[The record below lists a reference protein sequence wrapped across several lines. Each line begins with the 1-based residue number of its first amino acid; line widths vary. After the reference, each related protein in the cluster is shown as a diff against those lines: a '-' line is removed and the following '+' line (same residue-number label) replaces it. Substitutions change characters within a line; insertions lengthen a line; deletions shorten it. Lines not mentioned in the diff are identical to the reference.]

1 MNCIPITNKI
11 RELAKEFPG
20 ESERTIANLVGIWQA
35 EDPNNRVEKYPTIS
49 EIKALIKKLRGAPQ
63 TPQNITTKPQITP
76 SYYEGDIKPEK
87 NTIFVFGSN
96 PEGRHGA
103 GAAKIAREQF
113 GAKYGVGEGMT
124 GNAYALPTKDL
135 SVKFTPFGKDDTANE
150 PLKEGVYNVY
160 YDVKRSTS
168 DNPVSYLIKKI
179 KDNKVTYVETYIG
192 EVNGQMDD
200 IEVPNSEKTVTEA
213 EFRAITGRDKESF
226 TYSNSYGFAEVH
238 YTGKRTTDGHGIYS
252 IEINILDDEN
262 QGKGIGSKMYED
274 IIDKLAEQGDYITP
288 GNVVET
294 NHKWEALQKQGRTKE
309 VTLENGEHILVA
321 IPKNRITQNR
331 NYQLKSISEKTIIE
345 NIKELYRVA
354 RQNPNKQFKVA
365 YRNTDKAS
373 LNGYTGLEMID
384 MFLKAGNIPS
394 NIVFSKEWIDTGK
407 FNSPNTSSEDVAE
420 DIQTTSVHNGRTTI
434 QYTPKGKQR
443 QTYTI
448 VGNKI
453 YNKEGKE
460 VFKTDSVDRNR
471 IFANLA
477 VQQGR
482 AVVVEY
488 RNAKYVVNNREQ
500 IISVTTGKMMQ
511 WEEGNG
517 DRKQILREAYHKLKV
532 LQNKQST
539 AQTFGKT
546 TSGLVIVPSNQTSY
560 RAKTTGGIDTLRHP
574 DKNGMHFGNPFA
586 TRDAGGVRK
595 VMPNTREAV
604 IAYEQWLRGEEYQ
617 DVEPQRRQWILDQ
630 IESGNLDNRDL
641 IYYTNKVPDDSY
653 GRDTYDYYEAPN
665 HAHILQKLIAES
677 MERRQQEKAAKEVAE
692 KNKARITNE
701 AFNTPEV
708 VTVAEMA
715 AADLTFDPKTRR
727 DRITMIANWFSGIVD
742 SWIEEQTKPI
752 KNQISAINK
761 EIMENPNLS
770 KEDRDKLNTQIY
782 DLEGQINSLDRKTAI
797 DTMKPSGIFNKIKSI
812 IENTIN
818 DTDEG
823 RINAELANLNKMKGI
838 EKYTEE
844 QKLKAAK
851 KKADYKLQEYRK
863 ILDNFR
869 ALADESCTII
879 RKAESLV
886 IDINAQAASEDI
898 NLNDDDPEGNAAI
911 DGMADDSTKEESY
924 KDGWM
929 TNYKHVS
936 SHESLSQATRKVIMK
951 IPKLDYRGKYEKD
964 DLGNNR
970 YLDADY
976 VHATLIDKLRF
987 MITAEDMIPM
997 LTDLARTKPWVKQ
1010 IIKKLQSDDVL
1021 FSQFYQDFRK
1031 DFVQYWIQKKINNA
1045 DGTFSVQTICL
1056 NKPEGIYYLLDSW
1069 RDNYETSTLL
1079 DDDSIYNK
1087 NGSLNKE
1094 NAKKGLELVKEL
1106 TNAFNSMSKEEIMNK
1121 VQEEEILNKIS
1132 KLLHMIGANPDPTI
1146 VKIALANDKS
1156 TEKITYTAPILQ
1168 LLPELNTI
1176 FKGVLRGEVE
1186 SRAEKRENTEEDT
1199 ETRADLIN
1207 TFSKAYSAIATMFAE
1222 VTEDAIE
1229 SSVRENG
1236 KSFYSHLTPSYL
1248 GKTIKEL
1255 KDVRNDPEKFEQYI
1269 QREFKQYDWFY
1280 KNGEWRSDWV
1290 KRLATDPN
1298 ARKMLDHKV
1307 VLNYDKVEYYKWD
1320 ALDYTIVLINEFLA
1334 DPTKKTAWYALPI
1347 LSDAPS
1353 AEFIKFIRY
1362 TDGTEIDEDGNKL
1375 SYKESIINKMV
1386 DLVNQEYDRIM
1397 LVRERAELIKKGV
1410 IKPIKNFDID
1420 GSKGEKGD
1428 KFKFLPQ
1435 LNSIT
1440 YKNGKTFMQE
1450 FERLRQGSPSDFRHF
1465 LKETIR
1471 DVMDQGFKDA
1481 YATWVEQGLLDEL
1494 PNGKYKNL
1502 PFTGVAKSNERLT
1515 KALQSAKTLIQE
1527 NTNEAQ
1533 TGNLIKSIDNLIK
1546 AISDKKVLNEQQVNE
1561 FLNTVKSLLNDIA
1574 AHNSNIKNINTIK
1587 NLLVAT
1593 HNAAQ
1598 EELENYYWNST
1609 FATSQ
1614 IIEITTTDLAYY
1626 KGVEDFQ
1633 KRYKEVHAPSLR
1645 LNTQATFH
1653 GKPIGRTWERT
1664 IYLRDEIIISE
1675 VLKDVE
1681 AVFDEQVKKGRITKP
1696 ERDYII
1702 SQFKKV
1708 NVADAQAYRSLSS
1721 YRSMMG
1727 MMGQWTDQMEH
1738 AYQNLKNNKWSME
1751 DFNIIWQTKKP
1762 FVYTQINNESGVANH
1777 SGIKTPVQH
1786 KNSEYLLLAVY
1797 DAISNAVG
1805 RSSKLKA
1812 INDFMEEDNQ
1822 VDVVQF
1828 ESTTKVGGQGI
1839 IDLSGTT
1846 GYEDT
1851 MRVLRE
1857 ETGIAAGKENPSVI
1871 HSVSYEDYG
1880 IQTATPEH
1888 AIDAVQLVGTQ
1899 IRKLI
1904 TADISPNAKI
1914 EINGVVRTK
1923 QEWLDFYNEIN
1934 TENIIDSFR
1943 EVDEIFSDPKQIE
1956 KRLLEE
1962 IKGSTRYSRDLI
1974 AACTLD
1980 KTTGN
1985 FNIPLYDPVQSQRV
1999 QQLLNSIIK
2008 STITK
2013 QKIKGGA
2020 LIQVSCY
2027 GLSEDLHI
2035 EFEGEGE
2042 NKRIKYLECY
2052 MPAYSKKF
2060 YEPLMDKN
2068 GVLDVNKLPEDLR
2081 RLIGYRV
2088 PTESKYSMA
2097 PLRIKGFLPQQTG
2110 SAIMLPAEITTLS
2123 GSD

>member
-35 EDPNNRVEKYPTIS
+35 EDPNNRVEKYPNTS
-49 EIKALIKKLRGAPQ
+49 EIKVLIKKLRGGQ
-63 TPQNITTKPQITP
+63 QI
-76 SYYEGDIKPEK
+76 
-87 NTIFVFGSN
+87 
-96 PEGRHGA
+96 
-103 GAAKIAREQF
+103 
-113 GAKYGVGEGMT
+113 
-124 GNAYALPTKDL
+124 
-135 SVKFTPFGKDDTANE
+135 
-150 PLKEGVYNVY
+150 
-160 YDVKRSTS
+160 
-168 DNPVSYLIKKI
+168 
-179 KDNKVTYVETYIG
+179 
-192 EVNGQMDD
+192 
-200 IEVPNSEKTVTEA
+200 
-213 EFRAITGRDKESF
+213 
-226 TYSNSYGFAEVH
+226 
-238 YTGKRTTDGHGIYS
+238 
-252 IEINILDDEN
+252 
-262 QGKGIGSKMYED
+262 
-274 IIDKLAEQGDYITP
+274 
-288 GNVVET
+288 
-294 NHKWEALQKQGRTKE
+294 LQK
-309 VTLENGEHILVA
+309 VVA
-321 IPKNRITQNR
+321 T
-331 NYQLKSISEKTIIE
+331 
-345 NIKELYRVA
+345 
-354 RQNPNKQFKVA
+354 
-365 YRNTDKAS
+365 
-373 LNGYTGLEMID
+373 
-384 MFLKAGNIPS
+384 
-394 NIVFSKEWIDTGK
+394 
-407 FNSPNTSSEDVAE
+407 DVAE

-453 YNKEGKE
+453 YNKGGKE
-460 VFKTDSVDRNR
+460 VFKTDSVDRNK

-488 RNAKYVVNNREQ
+488 RNAKYVVNNIEQ

-517 DRKQILREAYHKLKV
+517 DRKQILREAYHKLKA
-532 LQNKQST
+532 LQNKQSII
-539 AQTFGKT
+539 QTTNIKNNEADQHQEAT
-546 TSGLVIVPSNQTSY
+546 NSRIANNLVIVPSNQTSY
-560 RAKTTGGIDTLRHP
+560 RARTTGGIDTLRHP

-586 TRDAGGVRK
+586 HRDAGGVRK
-595 VMPNTREAV
+595 VMPNAREAV

-641 IYYTNKVPDDSY
+641 IYYTDKVPDDSY

-742 SWIEEQTKPI
+742 SWIEEQTEPI

-812 IENTIN
+812 IESTIN

-929 TNYKHVS
+929 TNYKHIS
-936 SHESLSQATRKVIMK
+936 SRESLSQATRKVIMK

-1094 NAKKGLELVKEL
+1094 NAKKGLELVKKL

-1186 SRAEKRENTEEDT
+1186 SRAEKRENTEEGT

-1207 TFSKAYSAIATMFAE
+1207 TFSKAYSTIATMFSE

-1307 VLNYDKVEYYKWD
+1307 VLNYDKVEYSKWD

-1362 TDGTEIDEDGNKL
+1362 IDGTEIDEDGNKL

-1574 AHNSNIKNINTIK
+1574 AHNPNIKNINTIK

-1681 AVFDEQVKKGRITKP
+1681 AVFDEQVKNGRITKL

-1702 SQFKKV
+1702 SQFKKI

-1812 INDFMEEDNQ
+1812 INDFMEDNQ

-1857 ETGIAAGKENPSVI
+1857 ETGIAAGKENPSII

-1904 TADISPNAKI
+1904 TADISPDAKI
-1914 EINGVVRTK
+1914 EINGVARTK

-2042 NKRIKYLECY
+2042 NKRIKYLDCY
-2052 MPAYSKKF
+2052 MPAYSKEF

>member
-49 EIKALIKKLRGAPQ
+49 EIKALIKKLRGGQ
-63 TPQNITTKPQITP
+63 QI
-76 SYYEGDIKPEK
+76 
-87 NTIFVFGSN
+87 
-96 PEGRHGA
+96 
-103 GAAKIAREQF
+103 
-113 GAKYGVGEGMT
+113 
-124 GNAYALPTKDL
+124 
-135 SVKFTPFGKDDTANE
+135 
-150 PLKEGVYNVY
+150 
-160 YDVKRSTS
+160 
-168 DNPVSYLIKKI
+168 
-179 KDNKVTYVETYIG
+179 
-192 EVNGQMDD
+192 
-200 IEVPNSEKTVTEA
+200 
-213 EFRAITGRDKESF
+213 
-226 TYSNSYGFAEVH
+226 
-238 YTGKRTTDGHGIYS
+238 
-252 IEINILDDEN
+252 
-262 QGKGIGSKMYED
+262 
-274 IIDKLAEQGDYITP
+274 
-288 GNVVET
+288 
-294 NHKWEALQKQGRTKE
+294 LQK
-309 VTLENGEHILVA
+309 VVA
-321 IPKNRITQNR
+321 T
-331 NYQLKSISEKTIIE
+331 
-345 NIKELYRVA
+345 
-354 RQNPNKQFKVA
+354 
-365 YRNTDKAS
+365 
-373 LNGYTGLEMID
+373 
-384 MFLKAGNIPS
+384 
-394 NIVFSKEWIDTGK
+394 
-407 FNSPNTSSEDVAE
+407 DVAE

-482 AVVVEY
+482 AVVVEH
-488 RNAKYVVNNREQ
+488 RDAKYVVNNRGQ
-500 IISVTTGKMMQ
+500 IISVATGKMMQ
-511 WEEGNG
+511 WGEENG
-517 DRKQILREAYHKLKV
+517 DRKQILKEASPKLKV
-532 LQNKQST
+532 LQNRQSIIQTTNIKNNEADQQKAANEFGRIQRESRELSKDGISSFQQGEKRLNDEDKRRIGGILQRFLESKRYGGWNGVQFNLKHTNKDNSEGVFNIGKVSGSIFHDIFELVRTYLPNGELVDLHDDYSECKCYITSDGLCGFAIEPDGNLVSVFSLSPSSNKGFLYAIKDLVLQEGATHLDAYASPKQPLQEIYAKTLGFHTAST
-539 AQTFGKT
+539 MDYNMEYDHSNIAANHNNPQVVFMVNRKMENPKHFDKDSYEKAQQYQLDNVDKT
-546 TSGLVIVPSNQTSY
+546 PVTKVVPNIQEATNSRIANNLVIVPSNQTSY
-560 RAKTTGGIDTLRHP
+560 RARTTGGIDTLRHP

-586 TRDAGGVRK
+586 HRDAGGVRK
-595 VMPNTREAV
+595 VMPNAREAV

-641 IYYTNKVPDDSY
+641 IYYTDKVPDDSY

-742 SWIEEQTKPI
+742 SWIEEQTEPI

-929 TNYKHVS
+929 TNYKYIS
-936 SHESLSQATRKVIMK
+936 SRESLSQATRKVIMK

-1186 SRAEKRENTEEDT
+1186 SRAEKRENTEEGT

-1207 TFSKAYSAIATMFAE
+1207 TFSKAYSTIATMFSE

-1307 VLNYDKVEYYKWD
+1307 VLNYDKVEYSKWD

-1362 TDGTEIDEDGNKL
+1362 IDGTEIDEDGNKL

-1574 AHNSNIKNINTIK
+1574 AHNPNIKNINTIK

-1633 KRYKEVHAPSLR
+1633 KRYKEVYAPSLR

-1675 VLKDVE
+1675 VLKDIE
-1681 AVFDEQVKKGRITKP
+1681 AVFDEQVKKGRITKL

-1812 INDFMEEDNQ
+1812 INDFMEDSQ
-1822 VDVVQF
+1822 VQIDVVQF

-1904 TADISPNAKI
+1904 TADISPDAKI
-1914 EINGVVRTK
+1914 EINGVARTK

-1962 IKGSTRYSRDLI
+1962 IEGSTRYSRDLK

-2042 NKRIKYLECY
+2042 NKRIKYLDCY
-2052 MPAYSKKF
+2052 MPAYSKEF

-2110 SAIMLPAEITTLS
+2110 SAIMLPAEITKLS

>member
-113 GAKYGVGEGMT
+113 GAKYGVGEGLT

-135 SVKFTPFGKDDTANE
+135 RVKENKA
-150 PLKEGVYNVY
+150 L
-160 YDVKRSTS
+160 RSISKGTIINS
-168 DNPVSYLIKKI
+168 IKKLYQ
-179 KDNKVTYVETYIG
+179 V
-192 EVNGQMDD
+192 
-200 IEVPNSEKTVTEA
+200 
-213 EFRAITGRDKESF
+213 
-226 TYSNSYGFAEVH
+226 
-238 YTGKRTTDGHGIYS
+238 
-252 IEINILDDEN
+252 
-262 QGKGIGSKMYED
+262 
-274 IIDKLAEQGDYITP
+274 
-288 GNVVET
+288 
-294 NHKWEALQKQGRTKE
+294 AL
-309 VTLENGEHILVA
+309 EH
-321 IPKNRITQNR
+321 
-331 NYQLKSISEKTIIE
+331 
-345 NIKELYRVA
+345 
-354 RQNPNKQFKVA
+354 PNKQFKVA

-384 MFLKAGNIPS
+384 MFLEAGRTPS

-407 FNSPNTSSEDVAE
+407 FNAPNTSFKDVAE

-434 QYTPKGKQR
+434 TYTPKGKQR

-460 VFKTDSVDRNR
+460 VFKTDSVDRNK

-517 DRKQILREAYHKLKV
+517 DRKQILREAYHKLKA

-539 AQTFGKT
+539 AQPAGKT
-546 TSGLVIVPSNQTSY
+546 ASSLVIVPSNQTSY
-560 RAKTTGGIDTLRHP
+560 KARTTGGIDTLRHP

-586 TRDAGGVRK
+586 HRDAGGVRK
-595 VMPNTREAV
+595 VMPSAREAV

-617 DVEPQRRQWILDQ
+617 DVEPQRRQWILNQ

-641 IYYTNKVPDDSY
+641 IYYTDKVPDDSY

-742 SWIEEQTKPI
+742 SWIEEQTEPI

-812 IENTIN
+812 IESTIN

-823 RINAELANLNKMKGI
+823 RINAELTDLNKMKGI

-886 IDINAQAASEDI
+886 IDINAQAASENI

-911 DGMADDSTKEESY
+911 DDMADDSTKEESY

-936 SHESLSQATRKVIMK
+936 SHESLSQVTRKVIMK

-987 MITAEDMIPM
+987 MITAEDMMPI

-1010 IIKKLQSDDVL
+1010 IIKKLQSDDIL

-1045 DGTFSVQTICL
+1045 DGTFSVQTVCL

-1079 DDDSIYNK
+1079 DDDSIYDK

-1106 TNAFNSMSKEEIMNK
+1106 TNTFNSMSKEEIMNK

-1176 FKGVLRGEVE
+1176 FKGVLEGEVE
-1186 SRAEKRENTEEDT
+1186 SRAIEKRENAEEDT
-1199 ETRADLIN
+1199 ETRVDLIN
-1207 TFSKAYSAIATMFAE
+1207 TFSKAYSAIATMFSE

-1269 QREFKQYDWFY
+1269 QREFRQYDWFY

-1307 VLNYDKVEYYKWD
+1307 VLNYDKVEYSKWD

-1353 AEFIKFIRY
+1353 AEFIKFKRY
-1362 TDGTEIDEDGNKL
+1362 IDGTEIDEDGNKL

-1397 LVRERAELIKKGV
+1397 LVRERAELVKRGV

-1420 GSKGEKGD
+1420 GSQGEKGD

-1440 YKNGKTFMQE
+1440 YKNGKTFMEE

-1471 DVMDQGFKDA
+1471 DIMDQGFKDA

-1574 AHNSNIKNINTIK
+1574 THNSNIKNINTIK

-1664 IYLRDEIIISE
+1664 IYLQDEIIISE

-1681 AVFDEQVKKGRITKP
+1681 AVFDEQVKKGHITKP

-1797 DAISNAVG
+1797 GAISNAVG

-1812 INDFMEEDNQ
+1812 INDFMEDNQVQ

-1851 MRVLRE
+1851 MRVLKE

-1914 EINGVVRTK
+1914 EINGVARTK

-1943 EVDEIFSDPKQIE
+1943 EVDKIFSDSKQIE

-1980 KTTGN
+1980 ENGN

-1999 QQLLNSIIK
+1999 QQLLNSVIK

-2042 NKRIKYLECY
+2042 NKRIKYLDCY
-2052 MPAYSKKF
+2052 MPAYSKEF

>member
-35 EDPNNRVEKYPTIS
+35 EDPNNRVEKYPNTS
-49 EIKALIKKLRGAPQ
+49 EIKALIKKLRGGQ
-63 TPQNITTKPQITP
+63 QI
-76 SYYEGDIKPEK
+76 
-87 NTIFVFGSN
+87 
-96 PEGRHGA
+96 
-103 GAAKIAREQF
+103 
-113 GAKYGVGEGMT
+113 
-124 GNAYALPTKDL
+124 
-135 SVKFTPFGKDDTANE
+135 
-150 PLKEGVYNVY
+150 
-160 YDVKRSTS
+160 
-168 DNPVSYLIKKI
+168 
-179 KDNKVTYVETYIG
+179 
-192 EVNGQMDD
+192 
-200 IEVPNSEKTVTEA
+200 
-213 EFRAITGRDKESF
+213 
-226 TYSNSYGFAEVH
+226 
-238 YTGKRTTDGHGIYS
+238 
-252 IEINILDDEN
+252 
-262 QGKGIGSKMYED
+262 
-274 IIDKLAEQGDYITP
+274 
-288 GNVVET
+288 
-294 NHKWEALQKQGRTKE
+294 LQK
-309 VTLENGEHILVA
+309 VVA
-321 IPKNRITQNR
+321 T
-331 NYQLKSISEKTIIE
+331 
-345 NIKELYRVA
+345 
-354 RQNPNKQFKVA
+354 
-365 YRNTDKAS
+365 
-373 LNGYTGLEMID
+373 
-384 MFLKAGNIPS
+384 
-394 NIVFSKEWIDTGK
+394 
-407 FNSPNTSSEDVAE
+407 DVAE
-420 DIQTTSVHNGRTTI
+420 DIQTTSIHNGRTTI

-482 AVVVEY
+482 AVVVEH
-488 RNAKYVVNNREQ
+488 RDAKYVVNNRGQ
-500 IISVTTGKMMQ
+500 IISVATGKMMQ
-511 WEEGNG
+511 WGEENG
-517 DRKQILREAYHKLKV
+517 DRKQILKEASPKLKV
-532 LQNKQST
+532 LQNKQSIIQTTNIKNNEADQQKAANEFGRIQRESRELSKDGISSFQQGEKQLNDEDKRRIGGILQRFLESKRYGGWNGVQFNLKHTNKDNSEGVFNIGEVSGSIFHDIFELVRTYLPNGELIDLHDDYSECKCYITSDGLCGFAIEPDGNLVSVFSLSPSSNKGFLYAIKDLVLQEGATHLDAYASPKQPLQEIYAKTLGFHT
-539 AQTFGKT
+539 ASTMDYNMEYDHSNIAANHNNPQVVFMVNRKMENPKHFDKDSYEEAQQYQLDNVDKT
-546 TSGLVIVPSNQTSY
+546 PVTKVVPNIQEATNSRIANNLVIVPSNQTSY
-560 RAKTTGGIDTLRHP
+560 RARTTGGIDTLRHP

-586 TRDAGGVRK
+586 HRDAGGVRK
-595 VMPNTREAV
+595 VMPNAREAV

-641 IYYTNKVPDDSY
+641 IYYTDKVPDDSY

-742 SWIEEQTKPI
+742 SWIEEQTEPI

-812 IENTIN
+812 IESTIN

-823 RINAELANLNKMKGI
+823 RINAELADLNKMKGI

-886 IDINAQAASEDI
+886 IDINAQAASENI

-1186 SRAEKRENTEEDT
+1186 SRAIEKRENAEDDT
-1199 ETRADLIN
+1199 ETRVDLIN

-1280 KNGEWRSDWV
+1280 KNGEWRSDWI

-1307 VLNYDKVEYYKWD
+1307 VLNYDKVEYSKWD

-1362 TDGTEIDEDGNKL
+1362 IDGTEIDEDGNKL

-1471 DVMDQGFKDA
+1471 DIMDQGFKDA

-1681 AVFDEQVKKGRITKP
+1681 AVFDEQVKKGRITKL

-1812 INDFMEEDNQ
+1812 INDFMEDSQVQ

-1851 MRVLRE
+1851 MRVLKE

-2042 NKRIKYLECY
+2042 NKRIKYLDCY
-2052 MPAYSKKF
+2052 MPAYSKEF

>member
-1 MNCIPITNKI
+1 MNCIPITDKI
-11 RELAKEFPG
+11 RELAKAFPE

-35 EDPNNRVEKYPTIS
+35 EDPNNRVEKYPTTGK
-49 EIKALIKKLRGAPQ
+49 IKALIEKLRGSQQMPQ
-63 TPQNITTKPQITP
+63 KVITKSQTTP
-76 SYYEGDIKPEK
+76 SYYEGNIEPEE

-103 GAAKIAREQF
+103 GAAKIARERF
-113 GAKYGVGEGMT
+113 GAIYGQGEGLQ

-135 SVKFTPFGKDDTANE
+135 
-150 PLKEGVYNVY
+150 
-160 YDVKRSTS
+160 R
-168 DNPVSYLIKKI
+168 
-179 KDNKVTYVETYIG
+179 
-192 EVNGQMDD
+192 
-200 IEVPNSEKTVTEA
+200 VTE
-213 EFRAITGRDKESF
+213 
-226 TYSNSYGFAEVH
+226 
-238 YTGKRTTDGHGIYS
+238 
-252 IEINILDDEN
+252 
-262 QGKGIGSKMYED
+262 
-274 IIDKLAEQGDYITP
+274 
-288 GNVVET
+288 
-294 NHKWEALQKQGRTKE
+294 
-309 VTLENGEHILVA
+309 
-321 IPKNRITQNR
+321 NRGLR
-331 NYQLKSISEKTIIE
+331 SISKEQIVK
-345 NIKELYRVA
+345 NISKLYEIA

-384 MFLKAGNIPS
+384 MFMEAGNIPS
-394 NIVFSKEWIDTGK
+394 NVVFSKEWVSTGK
-407 FNSPNTSSEDVAE
+407 FNQPKAVAADVAE
-420 DIQTTSVHNGRTTI
+420 DIQTTSIHNGRTTI
-434 QYTPKGKQR
+434 TYTPKGKQR

-453 YNKEGKE
+453 YNKAGKE
-460 VFKTDSVDRNR
+460 VFKTDSVDRNK

-482 AVVVEY
+482 AVVIEY
-488 RNAKYVVNNREQ
+488 RNARYVVNNREQ

-517 DRKQILREAYHKLKV
+517 DRKQILREAYHKLKA
-532 LQNKQST
+532 LQDKQAASQQQAVPT
-539 AQTFGKT
+539 IDRSNQPAP
-546 TSGLVIVPSNQTSY
+546 TSNLVIVPSNQT
-560 RAKTTGGIDTLRHP
+560 RHKARTTGGIDTLRHP
-574 DKNGMHFGNPFA
+574 NKEGMHFGNPFA
-586 TRDAGGVRK
+586 TRDARGVRK
-595 VMPNTREAV
+595 VVPTIKDAAV
-604 IAYEQWLRGEEYQ
+604 AYEQWLRGEEYQ
-617 DVEPQRRQWILDQ
+617 DVEPERRQWILNQ
-630 IESGNLDNRDL
+630 IESGNLDSRDL
-641 IYYTNKVPDDSY
+641 IYYTDKVPDDSY

-677 MERRQQEKAAKEVAE
+677 MERRQQQKADKEVAE
-692 KNKARITNE
+692 ENKARTTNE
-701 AFNTPEV
+701 AFSTPKV

-727 DRITMIANWFSGIVD
+727 DRVTMIANWFSGIVD
-742 SWIEEQTKPI
+742 AWIEEQTQPI

-770 KEDRDKLNTQIY
+770 KENRDKLNTQIY

-812 IENTIN
+812 IESTIN

-823 RINAELANLNKMKGI
+823 RVNAELANLNKMKGI
-838 EKYTEE
+838 ERYTDE

-863 ILDNFR
+863 IFDNFD
-869 ALADESCTII
+869 ALADESCTLI
-879 RKAESLV
+879 RRAESLIV
-886 IDINAQAASEDI
+886 DINAQASSEDL
-898 NLNDDDPEGNAAI
+898 NLNDDDPEGNAAV
-911 DGMADDSTKEESY
+911 DDMADDSTKEESY

-936 SHESLSQATRKVIMK
+936 SHESLSQATRKVIMR
-951 IPKLDYRGKYEKD
+951 IPKLNYKGKYEKD

-976 VHATLIDKLRF
+976 VHATLIDRLRF
-987 MITAEDMIPM
+987 MITAEDMIPI

-1031 DFVQYWIQKKINNA
+1031 DFVQYWIQKKINHA
-1045 DGTFSVQTICL
+1045 DGTFSIQTVCL

-1079 DDDSIYNK
+1079 DDDSIYDK

-1094 NAKKGLELVKEL
+1094 NAGKGLKLVKEL
-1106 TNAFNSMSKEEIMNK
+1106 TNTFNSMSKEEIMNK

-1132 KLLHMIGANPDPTI
+1132 KLLHMVGANPDPTI
-1146 VKIALANDKS
+1146 IKIALANDKS
-1156 TEKITYTAPILQ
+1156 TDKVTYTAPILQ

-1176 FKGVLRGEVE
+1176 FKGVLKGEVE
-1186 SRAEKRENTEEDT
+1186 TRANEKAENAEEGTEI
-1199 ETRADLIN
+1199 RADLIN

-1248 GKTIKEL
+1248 GKVIKEL

-1290 KRLATDPN
+1290 RRLATDPN

-1307 VLNYDKVEYYKWD
+1307 ILNYDKVEYSKWD
-1320 ALDYTIVLINEFLA
+1320 AIDYTIVLLNEFWS
-1334 DPTKKTAWYALPI
+1334 DPNKRTAWYALPI

-1362 TDGTEIDEDGNKL
+1362 IDGTEIDEGGNKL
-1375 SYKESIINKMV
+1375 SYKESITNKMI

-1397 LVRERAELIKKGV
+1397 LVRERAELVKRGI

-1435 LNSIT
+1435 LNSLT
-1440 YKNGKTFMQE
+1440 YENEETFMQR
-1450 FERLRQGSPSDFRHF
+1450 FERLRQGSPSEFKNF
-1465 LKETIR
+1465 LKETVR

-1481 YATWVEQGLLDEL
+1481 YATWAEQGLLDEL
-1494 PNGKYKNL
+1494 PNGKCKNL
-1502 PFTGVAKSNERLT
+1502 PFTGVSKGNERLI
-1515 KALQSAKTLIQE
+1515 KGLQSAKTLIQE
-1527 NTNEAQ
+1527 NTNEAS
-1533 TGNLIKSIDNLIK
+1533 TGNLVKSIDNLIN
-1546 AISDKKVLNEQQVNE
+1546 AINNKKVLNEQQVNE
-1561 FLNTVKSLLNDIA
+1561 FLNTVKSLLNDITA
-1574 AHNSNIKNINTIK
+1574 RNPNIQNINTIK
-1587 NLLVAT
+1587 NSLVAT

-1653 GKPIGRTWERT
+1653 GKLIGRQWERT
-1664 IYLRDEIIISE
+1664 IYLQDEVIISK

-1681 AVFDEQVKKGRITKP
+1681 AIFDEQVRKGRITKP
-1696 ERDYII
+1696 ERDYIV
-1702 SQFKKV
+1702 SQFRKV

-1738 AYQNLKNNKWSME
+1738 AYQNLKDGKWSME

-1762 FVYTQINNESGVANH
+1762 FVYTQVNNDSGVGGH
-1777 SGIKTPVQH
+1777 SNIKTPVQH
-1786 KNSEYLLLAVY
+1786 KNSEYLLLAIY
-1797 DAISNAVG
+1797 DTIANSVG
-1805 RSSKLKA
+1805 KSSKLRA
-1812 INDFMEEDNQ
+1812 INDFMEQNQ
-1822 VDVVQF
+1822 IDVVQF

-1839 IDLSGTT
+1839 INLSGTT
-1846 GYEDT
+1846 GYDDT
-1851 MRVLRE
+1851 MVVLKNA
-1857 ETGIAAGKENPSVI
+1857 TGIAYGQENPSVI

-1904 TADISPNAKI
+1904 TADINATNDPKFKI
-1914 EINGVVRTK
+1914 VINGVAKTK

-1943 EVDEIFSDPKQIE
+1943 EIDEIFSDPKEIE

-1974 AACTLD
+1974 YACTLD
-1980 KTTGN
+1980 ENGR

-2027 GLSEDLHI
+2027 GLSDNLQI
-2035 EFEGEGE
+2035 VFEGEGE

-2052 MPAYSKKF
+2052 MPAYSKEF
-2060 YEPLMDKN
+2060 YKPLMDEN
-2068 GVLDVNKLPEDLR
+2068 GVLDANKLPEDLR